1 MPVGALIGAA
11 ASIGSGLI
19 GSSAAKN
26 AASAQ
31 SAAINQ
37 GISGIQQQ
45 AQIGRG
51 DLAPWRTGGA
61 QAFGQL
67 SDMLQPGYDYTT
79 SPGYQFRFNEGLR
92 AVDSGAASKGM
103 LLSGGQIKDELRYG
117 QGFAANDFQDSFNRA
132 ATVSNQGLSAAQ
144 GGALLGANA
153 ANSIADLYGQQGN
166 AKASGYAGSA
176 NAWNNTL
183 GGLASLASG
192 YGGGG
197 LGGFGGGGNFNQSA
211 AIAGGQN
218 ALNQIPVMTPFSGY

>member
-1 MPVGALIGAA
+1 MPIGAVIGGI

-26 AASAQ
+26 AANAQ
-31 SAAINQ
+31 SAAIGQ
-37 GISGIQQQ
+37 GIGAIQQQ

-67 SDMLQPGYDYTT
+67 SDMLQPGYDYTK
-79 SPGYQFRFNEGLR
+79 SPGYQFRFNEGQR
-92 AVDSGAASKGM
+92 AVEGSAAAKG
-103 LLSGGQIKDELRYG
+103 LLMSGGNLKDLTRYG

-197 LGGFGGGGNFNQSA
+197 LGGFNQSA

-218 ALNQIPVMTPFSGY
+218 ALNQIPVMTPFSGGY